1 MSVAAEGGIVPSL
14 APHAGCFGDGC
25 DDHLPALFRGHQRGV
40 RSWRPVRSSGAVLAR
55 SLGDLALDSYW
66 TWGVGFH
73 RRITSTSWLSG
84 NPSRARLKA
93 VRLPHTSVATVI
105 TGREYASKRSSS
117 ELERTFDASSFSFS
131 TLTGYQIS
139 VKRHAYSSAQYEL
152 QMSQTQDTISLVRLI
167 CVRFSC

>member
-1 MSVAAEGGIVPSL
+1 MPAVSVMGVMITYPLFFAATNEAFADGGLSE
-14 APHAGCFGDGC
+14 A
-25 DDHLPALFRGHQRGV
+25 
-40 RSWRPVRSSGAVLAR
+40 SGAVLAR

-66 TWGVGFH
+66 TRGVGFR